1 MNIDKLKIE
10 AVKFFQDL
18 QKQIC
23 DEISNIESEYG
34 NGDRFIYNDWL
45 RGENGGGGKSS
56 VLKGVV
62 MEKMG
67 VNFSEVYGTFAEEH
81 AKEIIGTDKA
91 VPFWASGVSLVSH
104 PRNPFISPI
113 HMNVRMINA
122 GEKSWFGGGIDLN
135 PIYKNDQE
143 SLYFHQKL
151 KEVCNK
157 HDSEYYEKFSKWCD
171 EYFYIKHRKENR
183 GIGGIFFDYIECSEK
198 NFNFLKDV
206 GQNFLPIYTKI
217 VKDNVLKEFSKEN
230 IEYQLHRRGRYA
242 EFNLI
247 YDRGIKF
254 GLMTGGNPDS
264 MMMSLPPLCSW

>member
-23 DEISNIESEYG
+23 DGISDIESKYG
-34 NGDRFIYNDWL
+34 NGDKFSYSDWL

-56 VLKGVV
+56 VLKGFV

-67 VNFSEVYGTFAEEH
+67 VNFSEVHGTFAKEH
-81 AKEIIGTDKA
+81 AKEIIGMEEE
-91 VPFWASGVSLVSH
+91 VPFWASGVSLVTH
-104 PRNPFISPI
+104 PKNPFVPPI

-122 GEKSWFGGGIDLN
+122 GSKSWFGGGIDLN
-135 PIYKNDQE
+135 PIYKNQEE
-143 SLYFHQKL
+143 SLYFHEKL
-151 KEVCNK
+151 KEICNK
-157 HDSEYYEKFSKWCD
+157 HDSEYYNKFSKWCD
-171 EYFYIKHRKENR
+171 EYFYIKHRKESR
-183 GIGGIFFDYIECSEK
+183 GIGGIFFDYIECSDK

-217 VKDNVLKEFSKEN
+217 VKDKALKEFSKKDT
-230 IEYQLHRRGRYA
+230 EYQLHRRGRYA